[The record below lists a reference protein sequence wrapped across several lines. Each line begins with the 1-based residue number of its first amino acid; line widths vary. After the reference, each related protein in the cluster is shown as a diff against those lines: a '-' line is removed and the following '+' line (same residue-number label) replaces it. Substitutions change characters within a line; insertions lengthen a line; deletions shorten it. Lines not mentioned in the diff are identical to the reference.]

1 MGAIRRN
8 IATII
13 GVAMVVFVVAN
24 VQLGMVAPQIIDG
37 ADNSTIDVL
46 KMLEP
51 HCEVSKIE
59 IELAQ
64 GNDSFCLGE
73 TGEWTGADFLLV
85 AEGLF
90 LVFMGRFK
98 LPQKGRWAKRV
109 RKVAFVSGCTIFA
122 LAIFDRLELLPTAV
136 NSEGI
141 SSLLPI
147 EASPLTVQIT
157 MAIIGA
163 LLMRGPKYWEAE
175 AIDLT
180 NKRLERRREVAEKFR
195 STYGTISKPLPELHG
210 KQQRVAKSPLMYKD
224 SRLVMQR
231 SSNSVKVK
239 ATCPYCQGSGCEK
252 CNFTG
257 SI

>member
-1 MGAIRRN
+1 MGALRRN

-59 IELAQ
+59 LELAQ

-90 LVFMGRFK
+90 LVFMGKFTMQMAQ
-98 LPQKGRWAKRV
+98 P
-109 RKVAFVSGCTIFA
+109 
-122 LAIFDRLELLPTAV
+122 LAQNL
-136 NSEGI
+136 
-141 SSLLPI
+141 
-147 EASPLTVQIT
+147 
-157 MAIIGA
+157 
-163 LLMRGPKYWEAE
+163 K
-175 AIDLT
+175 
-180 NKRLERRREVAEKFR
+180 
-195 STYGTISKPLPELHG
+195 
-210 KQQRVAKSPLMYKD
+210 
-224 SRLVMQR
+224 
-231 SSNSVKVK
+231 
-239 ATCPYCQGSGCEK
+239 
-252 CNFTG
+252 
-257 SI
+257 